1 MSATIR
7 RGAVVVLLALSA
19 ACEGSLPTAPTGTSS
34 SPSGTPL
41 PGLTAVPKV
50 RSLPSVTPPIHFP
63 PLSGP
68 AHTFIFEHAGYRV
81 AEYTQNSRFVLYDNG
96 AFALQYLTLGGQ
108 YRGSYTEE
116 NGVIALTWE
125 DSSNAY
131 FPWGATGRLEGD
143 SLNVQYNLNMQ
154 LSDFEDAV
162 YTRSPS

>member
-1 MSATIR
+1 MIATIR
-7 RGAVVVLLALSA
+7 RGAVIVILALSA
-19 ACEGSLPTAPTGTSS
+19 ACEGSLPTAPTGTSP
-34 SPSGTPL
+34 SPSETPL

-50 RSLPSVTPPIHFP
+50 RSLPSVTPPISFP

-81 AEYTQNSRFVLYDNG
+81 AAYTQTSRFVLYDNG
-96 AFALQYLTLGGQ
+96 AFVLQYTNPGGQ

-116 NGVIALTWE
+116 NGVIDFTWE

-131 FPWGATGRLEGD
+131 FPWDATGTLEGD

-162 YTRSPS
+162 YTRTP